1 MRNKRP
7 ALLFQKDNP
16 NLCKND
22 VSAGQFRGKN
32 HRDEP
37 ENRAEAPGYH
47 TEHSPS
53 GTRGIGE
60 DSDSICTVTAGSSY
74 LFREPPNDSPRRERS
89 PQGNAAAASA
99 ASRMVRTELPG
110 PPPLLPAGISLGD
123 APGERDPRP
132 WGGSAPR
139 R

>member
-53 GTRGIGE
+53 GTRGVRE

-74 LFREPPNDSPRRERS
+74 LSREPPKDRKS
-89 PQGNAAAASA
+89 
-99 ASRMVRTELPG
+99 VV
-110 PPPLLPAGISLGD
+110 
-123 APGERDPRP
+123 
-132 WGGSAPR
+132 
-139 R
+139 